1 MFEDTNQTDTIQT
14 TAAQPAE
21 SIDALDLLGEEDVV
35 EPDQNDGAETP
46 EQGEENPAAA
56 AGEQNTTATDVIT
69 AKYLG
74 KEIPLDRK
82 AVETIA
88 SALGA
93 QPDALITQLQKG
105 LNYDKV
111 AEERERL
118 RNAEEFAVLDHYAKL
133 AGVPRAQYLEML
145 KQNQR
150 QAEIEAMQQSVAQQY
165 PEAPP
170 EVLNELA
177 QLRQQ
182 QQLEAQRRQAEEQR
196 HKPWFELFEQ
206 FPEARGKEP
215 PQEVLTMVANGMRP
229 VEAWLR
235 HENNLIRQRNAA
247 DEQNAKNKQTAIG
260 SLRGDSGDTAKDPFD
275 EGFFPNIGR

>member
-1 MFEDTNQTDTIQT
+1 MFEQTNQTEFNQS
-14 TAAQPAE
+14 TAEESAE
-21 SIDALDLLGEEDVV
+21 SNDTLDLLGDEDVI
-35 EPDQNDGAETP
+35 DTDHDDAGETQ
-46 EQGEENPAAA
+46 ESGNENPAAA
-56 AGEQNTTATDVIT
+56 AGEQNTTEPDVLT

-74 KEIPLDRK
+74 KEMPFDRK
-82 AVETIA
+82 SVESIA
-88 SALGA
+88 TVLGV
-93 QPDALITQLQKG
+93 QPGDVITQLQKG

-118 RNAEEFAVLDHYAKL
+118 RNAEEFAVLDHYAKI

-150 QAEIEAMQQSVAQQY
+150 QAEIEAMTQSVAQQY

-170 EVLNELA
+170 AVLNELA

-182 QQLEAQRRQAEEQR
+182 QQLETQRRQADEQR

-206 FPEARGKEP
+206 FPEARGKEL
-215 PQEVLTMVANGMRP
+215 PQEVLTMVGNGARP

-260 SLRGDSGDTAKDPFD
+260 SLRGDSADGAKDPFD
-275 EGFFPNIGR
+275 EGFFSVFGK